1 MTKYLN
7 ISMLVNVSNSNS
19 KLWGVSVQDSIY
31 RRDLVL
37 GIASE
42 AGKWRE
48 IVHLEG

>member
-19 KLWGVSVQDSIY
+19 KLWGVSQDSIY

-42 AGKWRE
+42 AGK
-48 IVHLEG
+48 IVDLEG